1 MKQEPLHSCPE
12 LIDYINETGFLPLL
26 SMGIA
31 GWSAEEVV
39 DEDCQYTRLPDG
51 GWEWPLWEWKGAILQ
66 ESGCAYGK
74 LFKDK
79 AAFISRKWWPDFCNY
94 RRSLFP
100 YPEAGSIEETILD
113 VLKCEGSLIT
123 RELRA
128 ACGFTGPKMRSRF
141 DAYLTRLEMG
151 GYIVTEDFIYPLDR
165 HGREYGWGWSLK
177 IYHEKGRI
185 SFLSGSVS
193 PITDESIRLGHVTL
207 ITSPESLRSKSASII
222 FFLLR

>member
-1 MKQEPLHSCPE
+1 MKKELLHSCPE

-26 SMGIA
+26 SMGIN

-74 LFKDK
+74 FFKDK
-79 AAFISRKWWPDFCNY
+79 AAFISREWWPDFCNY
-94 RRSLFP
+94 RRSVYP
-100 YPEAGSIEETILD
+100 YPEAGSIEESILD
-113 VLKCEGSLIT
+113 VLKSEGSLIT

-141 DAYLTRLEMG
+141 DAYITLWKWAATSLQKTLFIPAIATGKNTDGDGHCHNAGNTLRKRGLSSRPHPTRITRTDAQSIQKDSTGCLRKDVRYLT
-151 GYIVTEDFIYPLDR
+151 
-165 HGREYGWGWSLK
+165 
-177 IYHEKGRI
+177 
-185 SFLSGSVS
+185 
-193 PITDESIRLGHVTL
+193 
-207 ITSPESLRSKSASII
+207 
-222 FFLLR
+222 

>member
-1 MKQEPLHSCPE
+1 MKQELLHSCPE

-31 GWSAEEVV
+31 GWSAEEVT

-74 LFKDK
+74 FFKDK
-79 AAFISRKWWPDFCNY
+79 AAFISREWWPDFCNY

-113 VLKCEGSLIT
+113 ILRCEGSLIT

-128 ACGFTGPKMRSRF
+128 ACGFTGPRMRSRF

-165 HGREYGWGWSLK
+165 HGRNMLGLVTAHHARTSLWT
-177 IYHEKGRI
+177 EGLPSRPQ
-185 SFLSGSVS
+185 SAG
-193 PITDESIRLGHVTL
+193 ITRTDAHPV
-207 ITSPESLRSKSASII
+207 PEDTAA
-222 FFLLR
+222 

>member
-31 GWSAEEVV
+31 GWSAEEVTN
-39 DEDCQYTRLPDG
+39 EDCQYTRLPDG

-74 LFKDK
+74 FFKDK

-94 RRSLFP
+94 RRSIFP

-113 VLKCEGSLIT
+113 VLRCEGSLIT

-165 HGREYGWGWSLK
+165 HGREYGWAGHCSPHPNVSLD
-177 IYHEKGRI
+177 GRPAI
-185 SFLSGSVS
+185 PTAVRRNHANGCS
-193 PITDESIRLGHVTL
+193 PSSERYCRM
-207 ITSPESLRSKSASII
+207 SPKRRMQLC
-222 FFLLR
+222 

>member
-1 MKQEPLHSCPE
+1 MRTELIHACPE

-31 GWSAEEVV
+31 GWSAEDVV

-51 GWEWPLWEWKGAILQ
+51 GWEWPLWEWKGSILQ

-74 LFKDK
+74 FFSRK
-79 AAFISRKWWPDFCNY
+79 AAFISREWWPDFCNY
-94 RRSLFP
+94 RRSIYP
-100 YPEAGSIEETILD
+100 YPEEGSIEEAILAT
-113 VLKCEGSLIT
+113 LKSEGSLIT

-151 GYIVTEDFIYPLDR
+151 GYIVTEDFIYPRDR
-165 HGREYGWGWSLK
+165 HGREYGDGLCSPRPNVFLARMPATPTAVRWSPAN
-177 IYHEKGRI
+177 GC
-185 SFLSGSVS
+185 
-193 PITDESIRLGHVTL
+193 
-207 ITSPESLRSKSASII
+207 SASSGK
-222 FFLLR
+222 FCRRNPEKCMKVC

>member
-1 MKQEPLHSCPE
+1 MKQELLHSCPE

-31 GWSAEEVV
+31 GWSAEEVT

-74 LFKDK
+74 FFKDK
-79 AAFISRKWWPDFCNY
+79 AAFISREWWPDFCNY

-113 VLKCEGSLIT
+113 ILRCEGSLIT

-128 ACGFTGPKMRSRF
+128 ACGFTGPRMRSRF

-151 GYIVTEDFIYPLDR
+151 GYIVTEDFIYPPRPPRKGIWLGLVTAHHAR
-165 HGREYGWGWSLK
+165 TSLWT
-177 IYHEKGRI
+177 EGLPSRPQ
-185 SFLSGSVS
+185 SAG
-193 PITDESIRLGHVTL
+193 ITRTDAHPV
-207 ITSPESLRSKSASII
+207 PEDTAA
-222 FFLLR
+222 

>member
-1 MKQEPLHSCPE
+1 M
-12 LIDYINETGFLPLL
+12 
-26 SMGIA
+26 
-31 GWSAEEVV
+31 
-39 DEDCQYTRLPDG
+39 PDG
-51 GWEWPLWEWKGAILQ
+51 GWKWPLWEWKGAILQ

-74 LFKDK
+74 FFKDK
-79 AAFISRKWWPDFCNY
+79 AAFISREWWPDFCNY

-113 VLKCEGSLIT
+113 VLRCEGSLIT

-165 HGREYGWGWSLK
+165 HGREYGWGWSLLTTPERLFGREACHPDRSPQESHERMLTQFRK
-177 IYHEKGRI
+177 ILPHESEK
-185 SFLSGSVS
+185 
-193 PITDESIRLGHVTL
+193 TY
-207 ITSPESLRSKSASII
+207 AA
-222 FFLLR
+222 LLK

>member
-1 MKQEPLHSCPE
+1 MKQELLHSCPE
-12 LIDYINETGFLPLL
+12 LIEYINETGFLPLL

-31 GWSAEEVV
+31 GWSAEEVT

-74 LFKDK
+74 FFKDK
-79 AAFISRKWWPDFCNY
+79 AAFISREWWPDFCNY

-113 VLKCEGSLIT
+113 VLRCEGSLIT

-151 GYIVTEDFIYPLDR
+151 GYIVTEDFDLPPRPPRTGIWLGLVTAHHAR
-165 HGREYGWGWSLK
+165 TSLWT
-177 IYHEKGRI
+177 GGLPSRLQ
-185 SFLSGSVS
+185 SAG
-193 PITDESIRLGHVTL
+193 ITRTDAHPV
-207 ITSPESLRSKSASII
+207 PEDTAA
-222 FFLLR
+222 